1 MDPVWVPLRPNNNI
15 QQRFQPA
22 FQLEI
27 FDTKANAWKLCHL
40 NEERD
45 CGDINLELESVWKH
59 WYGWWLKSG

>member
-1 MDPVWVPLRPNNNI
+1 MDPIWVPLRPSNNI
-15 QQRFQPA
+15 QQHFQPA

-45 CGDINLELESVWKH
+45 CGDIDTVD
-59 WYGWWLKSG
+59 GWNPANQLIW